1 MAFDRTGTKKE
12 PARNP
17 HRKCLQVLAYLL
29 TEEMDNQEHLN
40 KKKLAVKSPGRGMT
54 VSFRRIIKS
63 LKDIAA
69 SRQMT
74 EHLQVIVEG
83 HRHLLYQGMGI
94 HSPNPL
100 NC

>member
-1 MAFDRTGTKKE
+1 MNGWTQKKE
-12 PARNP
+12 PASNP
-17 HRKCLQVLAYLL
+17 YRQFLQVLAYLM

-40 KKKLAVKSPGRGMT
+40 KKKPTVRLSGRGMT
-54 VSFRRIIKS
+54 VSYRRIIES

-83 HRHLLYQGMGI
+83 HDTPFIKGWGHLPQTL
-94 HSPNPL
+94 
-100 NC
+100 